1 MRILAFSD
9 VAGWWSGYETLVD
22 SLQPDVICL
31 AGDLVSDGFAEL
43 LWGRG
48 RRADHVEGFYKFLQ
62 RSGSIS
68 RVLVVKGNHDEDF
81 KGDYSPKRINEIPG
95 CFEISGRTIEVDDM
109 LFLGLGFRE
118 ARRLRSGYSRP
129 SRYLQSLIEKFRGK
143 VDVVLMHDKNIRYA
157 SLLKPKLIIKGGL
170 CLGACLVNDVPSVF
184 TGPDSSVLIEFRNKI
199 ISEISGYLL
208 NPTRWHMEIM
218 GSRESLKL
226 EPIEIRRVP
235 SLNIPANYGKFEWVK
250 PLTL

>member
-1 MRILAFSD
+1 MDIYGGVWLRILAFSD
-9 VAGWWSGYETLVD
+9 VAGWWKGYEALVD

-31 AGDLVSDGFAEL
+31 AGDLVSDGFAEF

-48 RRADHVEGFYKFLQ
+48 RRTDHVESFYKFLQ
-62 RSGSIS
+62 RSGSVS
-68 RVLVVKGNHDEDF
+68 KVLVVKGNHDEDF
-81 KGDYSPKRINEIPG
+81 EEDYSPERINEIPG
-95 CFEISGRTIEVDDM
+95 CFEISGRTIEVDGM

-170 CLGACLVNDVPSVF
+170 CLGACLVNGVPSVF
-184 TGPDSSVLIEFRNKI
+184 TGPDSSVIIEFENKA
-199 ISEISGYLL
+199 ISKISGYLL
-208 NPTRWHMEIM
+208 NPTRWYVEMSD
-218 GSRESLKL
+218 SRGIRKAFSLD
-226 EPIEIRRVP
+226 VP
-235 SLNIPANYGKFEWVK
+235 VNYRKFEWVK
-250 PLTL
+250 PLAF